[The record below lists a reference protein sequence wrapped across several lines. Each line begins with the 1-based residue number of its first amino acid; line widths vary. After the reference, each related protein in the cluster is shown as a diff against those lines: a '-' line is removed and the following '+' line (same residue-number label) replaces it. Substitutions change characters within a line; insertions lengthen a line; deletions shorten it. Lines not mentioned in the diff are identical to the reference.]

1 MKKTN
6 RAYCILLF
14 FLMSVLSS
22 AVVYGGGSSYSW
34 KPNVGGTFRG
44 KFEYQTDVDNGRFQ
58 VRDAR
63 VNVKGRPFSLFE
75 YKLEVNLSDKG
86 VIRAHDLFGRF
97 HFCDVASLAA
107 GQFRVPISVDAAR
120 APHVRLFANRSFVGK
135 QIGNVYDVGVKGT
148 YVWAK
153 IGLTAELGVYN
164 GKGSAPSDREWQTK
178 FLYVG
183 HLKYR
188 KSGLTVNL
196 SGLTMKPDVVR
207 MNLYDVC
214 MSYEYQRF
222 FLEGEYLF
230 KHFSAGD
237 ILLLQNEI
245 NHLAILIEQAFEK
258 GMQIYL
264 NPSPV
269 TEQLKEISLDKIS
282 CLILNEIEAA
292 DLCAAEWK
300 KQKQVGTSL
309 PESPEEC
316 ARALHSLHCSC
327 FQRRNCGGSHG
338 GSSKGIRYCCNTGRR
353 LCVHSTPGRGPCMEI
368 TITVPSLSIQAHR
381 KLLRHISMFHPYSI

>member
-237 ILLLQNEI
+237 IEPVHSCNVTAAYLLPLSSRYVHRLRFLGRFDMMTDNCRGIADEDGRLSIDDTARKRATVGLTFGYDKQIKAELRLN
-245 NHLAILIEQAFEK
+245 FEK
-258 GMQIYL
+258 YFYAEG
-264 NPSPV
+264 V
-269 TEQLKEISLDKIS
+269 EIGESDHDKIVAE
-282 CLILNEIEAA
+282 LMLN
-292 DLCAAEWK
+292 
-300 KQKQVGTSL
+300 
-309 PESPEEC
+309 
-316 ARALHSLHCSC
+316 
-327 FQRRNCGGSHG
+327 F
-338 GSSKGIRYCCNTGRR
+338 
-353 LCVHSTPGRGPCMEI
+353 
-368 TITVPSLSIQAHR
+368 
-381 KLLRHISMFHPYSI
+381 